1 MTFLADSDVALVL
14 DRPKTIRISREG
26 SGCYSAFCDGGW
38 SHFPTTPA
46 ACLNKNLDKTTAEDV
61 ATRR

>member
-26 SGCYSAFCDGGW
+26 G
-38 SHFPTTPA
+38 
-46 ACLNKNLDKTTAEDV
+46 V
-61 ATRR
+61 AVILRSVMVVGHISRGLLPLV